1 MKLKTFHTVKNTL
14 RDIIKGSPF
23 EGHVY
28 CVGGCVRDML
38 LHRPIKDIDLVVD
51 LPNGG
56 INLALWLKEQGHVLG
71 SVVTYP
77 HFGTAMFTL
86 KKVHDVELE
95 AVQTRKEVYRDME
108 SRNPE
113 TVFGTILEDSE
124 RRDFTYNALYLN
136 LSDDTIND
144 FHNGDRIQ
152 DLKDNVMRTCGEPDL
167 IFSDDPLRILRCI
180 RFKVRYHSEITKETY
195 DGLSRNV
202 NRLAIISKERIHDEV
217 IKMLSCDGA
226 NDAVDMLFNIGAM
239 RYVFPSLRVPYN
251 PAVYSSKITGI
262 GSVDYRINIAILLRL
277 MRPEEA
283 VADLKYLKF
292 SNEDIKY
299 IEFLLNKR
307 GCIYAA
313 LNSYDWYLRD
323 LQLSCGTYE
332 RFIDKCKLIS
342 VQSNVVQV
350 LPMDDIIAKTDKMVE
365 DGTAMFGY
373 KLPVNGNDIMEVLN
387 IGPCAKIQEILNSLL
402 FYACKH
408 PKATKEE
415 FIDNIK
421 QAYGGLNGNMG

>member
-56 INLALWLKEQGHVLG
+56 INLALWLKERGHVLG

-95 AVQTRKEVYRDME
+95 SVQTRKEVYRDME

-144 FHNGDRIQ
+144 FHNGERID
-152 DLKDNVMRTCGEPDL
+152 DLKNNIIRTCGEPDL

-180 RFKVRYHSEITKETY
+180 RFKVRYHSKIMDDTY
-195 DGLSRNV
+195 SGLSRNV
-202 NRLAIISKERIHDEV
+202 DRLSIISKERIHDEV

-239 RYVFPSLRVPYN
+239 EYVFPHLPVPHD
-251 PAVYSSKITGI
+251 PSVYSCKITGV
-262 GSVDYRINIAILLRL
+262 GSIDYRLNVAILLKN
-277 MRPEEA
+277 MDINDA
-283 VADLKYLKF
+283 IADLKYLKF
-292 SNEDIKY
+292 SNEDINY
-299 IEFLLNKR
+299 IKFLLDKR
-307 GCIYAA
+307 SNLYTG
-313 LNSYDWYLRD
+313 LMHYDWYLRD
-323 LQLSCGTYE
+323 LQMACGTYE
-332 RFIDKCKLIS
+332 RFLEKCKLIS
-342 VQSNVVQV
+342 TQSIRF
-350 LPMDDIIAKTDKMVE
+350 PMLDMTDIIKRTDDMVA

-373 KLPVNGNDIMEVLN
+373 KLPVNGNDVMETLHIEPGARIQYVLN
-387 IGPCAKIQEILNSLL
+387 EMN

-408 PKATKEE
+408 PRATKEE
-415 FIDNIK
+415 FIREIEK
-421 QAYGGLNGNMG
+421 MASQK